1 MTGRAL
7 ILAAAIPL
15 AGCGGEDGGAEPEPG
30 ARLFESAGCAG
41 CHTLRAAGADGKL
54 GPDLDQIRPD
64 AARIAAQ
71 VRRGG
76 SGMPAFADRLSATEI
91 ETIAR
96 YVANAAGGSRDP

>member
-7 ILAAAIPL
+7 VLTAAIAL

-41 CHTLRAAGADGKL
+41 CHTLRAAGADGRV
-54 GPDLDQIRPD
+54 GPDLDRIRPD
-64 AARIAAQ
+64 AARIAVQ

-76 SGMPAFADRLSATEI
+76 SGMPSFADRLSATEI

-96 YVANAAGGSRDP
+96 YVAEVAGRSG